1 MPLLAELF
9 RGTGSVGKVAA
20 RKGWRVFSV
29 DIDPA
34 SGATYTGDIRDFPY
48 APRARA
54 GFCVGEPAV
63 HHLLVRREL
72 GAQTEFGGH
81 ERRRQGRRRHPPAH
95 AAHHSLLGEA
105 EPEAQGVH
113 RESARTHAQ
122 HARDE
127 TVSLRTTTY
136 YSQYGWPIHKPTDFF
151 TNFPLRLRPAEAP
164 AGVETVAVGKGP
176 GWRAAIRDAFGPS
189 AAGQSQATLLGRIPP
204 TLVRDI
210 LRQMEEAKKA
220 A

>member
-48 APRARA
+48 ARAPVPDFVWASPPCTTYSFAANWAHKRNSGAMSAAAKDADDILRHTLRIIRYWAKRNPKLKVCIENPR
-54 GFCVGEPAV
+54 
-63 HHLLVRREL
+63 
-72 GAQTEFGGH
+72 GH
-81 ERRRQGRRRHPPAH
+81 MR
-95 AAHHSLLGEA
+95 SM
-105 EPEAQGVH
+105 PEMKPF
-113 RESARTHAQ
+113 
-122 HARDE
+122 
-127 TVSLRTTTY
+127 LRTTTY

-220 A
+220 V